1 MLIPLLKERRNHLHT
16 VHIQEGRLLPILNKK
31 SFKYLSKYTGAEIN
45 ILKESNKNLTKTTV
59 ISVDGNFQQKNKFFK
74 MLKHLEAVVQYKI
87 VKD

>member
-1 MLIPLLKERRNHLHT
+1 MHI
-16 VHIQEGRLLPILNKK
+16 VHIKEGRFLPILNEK

-45 ILKESNKNLTKTTV
+45 ILKESNKNLIKITV

-74 MLKHLEAVVQYKI
+74 MLKYLEAVVQYKI